1 MIRGIDS
8 RGHMADGSAARH
20 STQDLSRLVQVSLD
34 EGSTNRVAWLS
45 AAQDEDMRRSQRQRV
60 LLSALVVDREFKSI
74 FRCQVRN
81 ASDQGA
87 GLRIPDS
94 LLVPEGFWLVAI
106 SWGLAYEARLA
117 WRRYPNAGVLLAEPI
132 DLQTP
137 IDQIGRQL
145 RDIWRRVTA

>member
-1 MIRGIDS
+1 VVGALS
-8 RGHMADGSAARH
+8 SQYSAQELA
-20 STQDLSRLVQVSLD
+20 SLVEVSLD
-34 EGSTNRVAWLS
+34 DGSTDRLAWLS
-45 AAQDEDMRRSQRQRV
+45 AQARDERRSQRQRV

-87 GLRIPDS
+87 GLRLPDS
-94 LLVPEGFWLVAI
+94 LLVPGGFWLVAI
-106 SWGLAYEARLA
+106 SSGQAYEAQLA
-117 WRRYPNAGVLLAEPI
+117 WRRYPNAGVSLGEPI
-132 DLQTP
+132 DLQSP